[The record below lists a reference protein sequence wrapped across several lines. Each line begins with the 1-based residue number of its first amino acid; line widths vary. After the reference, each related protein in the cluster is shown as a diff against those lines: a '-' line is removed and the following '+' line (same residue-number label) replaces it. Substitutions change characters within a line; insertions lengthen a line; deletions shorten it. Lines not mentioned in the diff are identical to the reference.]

1 MKTLFRISLLAVL
14 LAAGCATDSDAPHL
28 YVGMS
33 RDRLKAR
40 FGEPRRVEHTAAG
53 GEDWYYSFSSPSEVQ
68 GSSYRDTQIN
78 SVSAS
83 LTISGDTGKEERPVH
98 LSSEG
103 YVIEP
108 LPGGHI
114 AR

>member
-1 MKTLFRISLLAVL
+1 MRTLFHISVVAVL
-14 LAAGCATDSDAPHL
+14 LATGCATDSDVPSL
-28 YVGMS
+28 YAGMS
-33 RDRLKAR
+33 RDRLKAK
-40 FGEPRRVEHTAAG
+40 FGEPRRVEHTPTG
-53 GEDWYYSFSSPSEVQ
+53 GEDWYYSFSSSPQVQ
-68 GSSYRDTQIN
+68 ASSYHDAWSSSD
-78 SVSAS
+78 SVSV
-83 LTISGDTGKEERPVH
+83 TISDSPGTEERPVH